1 LHFRRTVIPGLGRSI
16 LYSSAAILLATPAPA
31 FAAQH
36 AIRLKSRTFVPPAR
50 VAPARSSTARSHGRA
65 HFIVQFD
72 AAVTATQRDAL
83 AAAGVRVLARVPE
96 DAVAIVA
103 PASFDASTVS
113 GVRWVGQLDPI
124 DKMSRE
130 TYADVQ
136 ENRTSHPYTVVEFFG
151 DVSGAEAVSSLRA
164 AGLRSVSVQGLPGNY
179 VVVPTTP
186 TALTALAGDDSVA
199 WMFPASDRMIAGE
212 PSPLVDAVEDGTAVA
227 DFSAEGD
234 GWDGPGLNPVRL
246 GSFFSTASTD
256 LPASQQASELS
267 RAMTEWSR
275 YADVQWVQASSATAP
290 ATVNM
295 LWGPTDHGDGYP
307 FAANVL
313 AHTFYPAPPAAE
325 PLAGDVHFND
335 EDLWGVAA
343 AGRYDVFSVALHELG
358 HALGLTHSSDP
369 SSVMYP
375 SYQGVLRGLS
385 QSDIDSIRHLYAQ
398 RVGSDLPSGWIGG
411 DIGAVGAA
419 GTVTD
424 ADANGAITIDASG
437 ADVWGTADEFTFAS
451 RPLTGDGD
459 VIARVDSIEAV
470 QRWTKAG
477 VMIRDGRDP
486 SAPHAFMLVSG
497 SKGLAFQRRVVA
509 GGITYSTDGVAGAA
523 PYWVKLSRRGDRFDA
538 YAAPDGGAWTLVGS
552 DTIVMHDTV
561 QVGVALT
568 AHLDG
573 AIARA
578 TFSAVAI
585 NQVAKW
591 TSQDIGA
598 VPIAGS
604 FVNGSA
610 TMDLTGSGADIW
622 GTADAFRFAWVPM
635 TGDGE
640 VVARVR
646 SVDYASSWSKA
657 GVMIRQSLTPG
668 AAHAFMLV
676 SAGKGYAFQ
685 RREIADGTSVNTAG
699 GTGTAPAWVR
709 LVRRGDT
716 FTAYVS
722 SDGNSWTLVGTDTIP
737 MGQQVYAG
745 LAVTSHTVTA
755 SARAVFENV
764 AVR

>member
-1 LHFRRTVIPGLGRSI
+1 MHDPRTVTLRLGRS
-16 LYSSAAILLATPAPA
+16 LYYGSAALFIASPV
-31 FAAQH
+31 FGAQH
-36 AIRLKSRTFVPPAR
+36 AIRLKSRTFVPSVRTSAAPRAP
-50 VAPARSSTARSHGRA
+50 VAKSHGRA
-65 HFIVQFD
+65 HFVVQFD
-72 AAVTATQRDAL
+72 GSVTPAGREAL
-83 AAAGVRVLARVPE
+83 EAAGARILARVPD

-103 PASFDASTVS
+103 SSSFDGSAVP
-113 GVRWVGQLDPI
+113 GVRWVGQLDAT

-136 ENRTSHPYTVVEFFG
+136 ESRTSHPYTVVEFFA
-151 DVSGAEAVSSLRA
+151 DVSGAEAVSSIRA
-164 AGLRSVSVQGLPGNY
+164 AGLRSLPVASLPPNY

-186 TALTALAGDDSVA
+186 PGLRALAADDSVA
-199 WMFPASDRMIAGE
+199 WLFPASDRMVSGQ
-212 PSPLVDAVEDGTAVA
+212 PSPLVDAVEDGTATA
-227 DFSAEGD
+227 DFSTEGD
-234 GWDGPGLNPVRL
+234 GWDGPGQNAVRL
-246 GSFFSTASTD
+246 GNYFSAATLD

-275 YADVQWVQASSATAP
+275 YADVQWTQAASATAVQ
-290 ATVNM
+290 TVNI

-307 FAANVL
+307 FASNVL

-335 EDLWGVAA
+335 EYLWGIAT

-358 HALGLTHSSDP
+358 HSLGLTHSSDP

-375 SYQGVLRGLS
+375 SYQGVLRGLA
-385 QSDIDSIRHLYAQ
+385 QSDIDALRHLYAA
-398 RVGSDLPSGWIGG
+398 RVGTDLPSGWVGG

-424 ADANGAITIDASG
+424 ADANGTITIDASG

-459 VIARVDSIEAV
+459 IVARVDSIQAV

-477 VMIRDGRDP
+477 VMIRDGRDA

-509 GGITYSTDGVAGAA
+509 GGVSYSTDGISGAA

-538 YAAPDGGAWTLVGS
+538 YAAPDGGGWTLIGS

-561 QVGVALT
+561 QVGVAVT

-578 TFSAVAI
+578 TFSAVSV
-585 NQVAKW
+585 NQARAW
-591 TSQDIGA
+591 ASQDIGA
-598 VPIAGS
+598 VSIAGT
-604 FVNGSA
+604 FVNGSSA
-610 TMDLTGSGADIW
+610 MELTGSGADIW

-646 SVDYASSWSKA
+646 SIDYASAWSKA
-657 GVMIRQSLTPG
+657 GVMIRQSLAPG

-685 RREIADGTSVNTAG
+685 RRDVADQISVNTPG
-699 GTGTAPAWVR
+699 GAGTAPAWVR

-716 FTAYVS
+716 FTAFVS
-722 SDGNSWTLVGTDTIP
+722 ADGNLWTQVGTDTIP
-737 MGQQVYAG
+737 MGQVVYAG
-745 LAVTSHTVTA
+745 LAVTSHAATA
-755 SARAVFENV
+755 AARGVFDSV

>member
-1 LHFRRTVIPGLGRSI
+1 VTSGLVRSI
-16 LYSSAAILLATPAPA
+16 LAGTVVCVVSAPA
-31 FAAQH
+31 FAAPH
-36 AIRLKSRTFVPPAR
+36 AIRLKNRTFVPAPTT
-50 VAPARSSTARSHGRA
+50 APAIREAPPRGRARA
-65 HFIVQFD
+65 HFLVQFD
-72 AAVTATQRDAL
+72 GAIAPEQRDAL
-83 AAAGVRVLARVPE
+83 AAAGAKILARVPD
-96 DAVAIVA
+96 DAVAVA
-103 PASFDASTVS
+103 AAPSFDASAVP
-113 GVRWVGQLDPI
+113 GVRWIGRLEPA

-130 TYADVQ
+130 TNADVL
-136 ENRTSHPYTVVEFFG
+136 EKRTTYPFSVVEFFS
-151 DVSGAEAVSSLRA
+151 DVTGAEAA
-164 AGLRSVSVQGLPGNY
+164 ASVRSVGLRSLPVRDLPSNY

-186 TALTALAGDDSVA
+186 AALAALAADDFVA
-199 WMFPASDRMIAGE
+199 WIYPASDRIVSGA
-212 PSPLVDAVEDGTAVA
+212 PSPLIDPVTDGTGVA
-227 DFSAEGD
+227 DFSEGGD
-234 GWDGPGLNPVRL
+234 GWDGPGLNPARL
-246 GSFFSTASTD
+246 GYYFSTPSAD

-275 YADVQWVQASSATAP
+275 YADVQWAQATGASSP
-290 ATVNM
+290 ATVNF
-295 LWGPTDHGDGYP
+295 LWGPTDHGDGFP

-313 AHTFYPAPPAAE
+313 AHTFYPSPPGAE

-335 EDLWGVAA
+335 EFLWGVAT

-369 SSVMYP
+369 ASVMYP
-375 SYQGVLRGLS
+375 SYQGVLHGLS
-385 QSDIDSIRHLYAQ
+385 QSDIDAIRHLYAA
-398 RVGSDLPSGWIGG
+398 RTGVDLPSGWVGG

-437 ADVWGTADEFTFAS
+437 ADIWGTADEFTFAS

-459 VIARVDSIEAV
+459 IVARVDSIQAV

-497 SKGLAFQRRVVA
+497 SKGLAFQRRLVF
-509 GGITYSTDGVAGAA
+509 GGASVSTDGIAGAA
-523 PYWVKLSRRGDRFDA
+523 PYWVKLSRRGDRFEA
-538 YAAPDGGAWTLVGS
+538 YAAPDGGAWTLIGT

-578 TFSAVAI
+578 TFSAISIVS
-585 NQVAKW
+585 VPKW
-591 TSQDIGA
+591 ASQDIGA

-604 FVNGSA
+604 FVNGST
-610 TMDLTGSGADIW
+610 TMQLTGSGADIW

-635 TGDGE
+635 TGDVE

-646 SVDYASSWSKA
+646 SVDYASAWSKA
-657 GVMIRQSLTPG
+657 GVMIRQSLSPG

-685 RREIADGTSVNTAG
+685 RRDVQNQGSVNTTG
-699 GTGTAPAWVR
+699 GAGTAPEWVR

-716 FTAYVS
+716 FTAYIS
-722 SDGNSWTLVGTDTIP
+722 GDGNSWTFVGTDTIP
-737 MGQQVYAG
+737 MEQQVYAG

-755 SARAVFENV
+755 ASRGVFESV
-764 AVR
+764 TVR